1 MSNKNNEKLDRA
13 ISDRCE
19 EIKGILNVM
28 RRANSTGDDV
38 RIEIESGLN
47 LLRVIT
53 GDLQD
58 LVNRKA
64 A

>member
-28 RRANSTGDDV
+28 KRANSTGDDV

-58 LVNRKA
+58 LVSQKA